1 VRGDRLGADR
11 TSQSTVLG
19 LLLNPELACGPD
31 EDENA
36 GGGVNW
42 IPGLL
47 GTMTG
52 GVTTF
57 PVKPNWPLEN
67 CDPPGLFERLM
78 SPSTTCTYKP
88 GGSAGSA
95 ARGSSATALLALRSL
110 GSALQYSFLDPS
122 RFVLPSSFFA
132 SFFSS
137 LVVGLAEVGAVG
149 VDAVGVE
156 TVGVETVGVAEAEA
170 VGFAATSEGGTKDV
184 PESGS
189 GVVGPQATAVTLPSV
204 WVAH

>member
-1 VRGDRLGADR
+1 V
-11 TSQSTVLG
+11 
-19 LLLNPELACGPD
+19 
-31 EDENA
+31 
-36 GGGVNW
+36 
-42 IPGLL
+42 
-47 GTMTG
+47 
-52 GVTTF
+52 
-57 PVKPNWPLEN
+57 
-67 CDPPGLFERLM
+67 
-78 SPSTTCTYKP
+78 
-88 GGSAGSA
+88 
-95 ARGSSATALLALRSL
+95 ALRSL

-156 TVGVETVGVAEAEA
+156 TVGVAEAEA